1 MFIFFHRHKQKR
13 KIKFKPKTELN
24 YFQLRSDGNY
34 LMSVLVQAVFQ
45 SFCRLPLK
53 VWRSELM
60 NY

>member
-1 MFIFFHRHKQKR
+1 M
-13 KIKFKPKTELN
+13 ELN

-45 SFCRLPLK
+45 SFCRLHLK
-53 VWRSELM
+53 VWRSESM